1 MMTVS
6 IGAYQAMYFE
16 SVAQAVDYC
25 HALVP
30 HIVSRHGLTAKP
42 EERAVVWF
50 HVPSRSQ
57 SSTREGCY
65 LFASAGAVDAAER
78 AGLDPPLCGR
88 VTRAALP
95 PDAVL
100 LFGDDAPPT
109 PARHQSTRRSNG
121 ARRAGALGTSN
132 VPSVDVAGRA

>member
-1 MMTVS
+1 MMTVT

-16 SVAQAVDYC
+16 SVAQAVEYC

-30 HIVSRHGLTAKP
+30 HIVSQHGFIAKA

-50 HVPSRSQ
+50 HVPPRSQ

-65 LFASAGAVDAAER
+65 LFASAGAIKAAVR
-78 AGLDPPLCGR
+78 AGLDTPLCGR

-109 PARHQSTRRSNG
+109 PARHQAAHRSNG
-121 ARRAGALGTSN
+121 THRAGALGRSN
-132 VPSVDVAGRA
+132 APSVDARV